1 MTSKLR
7 DEISGIMKTIN
18 PRFKMKFA
26 IECAELVLPIFEKEY
41 PEDASPRLA
50 IEAAK
55 KYGKKDATDDE
66 AKLLFKEARI
76 NHALAKKI
84 EGTNAGHAV
93 YAAANTAQAAAHF
106 AWGDWTGPAIMSDT
120 IDYIVCNISAVNENN
135 LILAK
140 QRLDKVL
147 EEIAE
152 EELLASG
159 DTNV

>member
-1 MTSKLR
+1 MTSKLQ
-7 DEISGIMKTIN
+7 DEISELMKTIN

-41 PEDASPRLA
+41 PEDTRPRLA

-66 AKLLFKEARI
+66 AKLLFMEARI

-84 EGTNAGHAV
+84 EGTSAGHAA
-93 YAAANTAQAAAHF
+93 YAAANTVYAAAHF
-106 AWGDWTGPAIMSDT
+106 AWGDWTGPAIMSST
-120 IDYIVCNISAVNENN
+120 TDYIVRNISAVNENN
-135 LILAK
+135 LTLAK
-140 QRLDKVL
+140 QILDKVL

-152 EELLASG
+152 EELLALG
-159 DTNV
+159 DTND